1 MVKFNWEAKLAV
13 VLVAMSLC
21 IYSFKLIILKNPQ
34 DTENYIFNSLG
45 FLPISVLL
53 VTIVLNKLL
62 AMQSRRER
70 LEKMNMVI
78 GTFFT
83 EVGTPLIKE
92 MARIDPGIGLLKDS
106 LVVGAEWDAGAFA
119 EVRKKIAGHHYSVTT
134 QAADLARF
142 RELLSSRRDFMLR
155 LLENPVLLEHES
167 FTDLLRAVFH
177 LSEELRCRGDLECLP
192 PTDYAHLSVDIQR
205 VYERLVIQWLNYMEY
220 LKNNYPYLYSLEMR
234 TNPFDARA
242 SPVVQK

>member
-1 MVKFNWEAKLAV
+1 MAKLTWETKLAV

-21 IYSFKLIILKNPQ
+21 IYSFKLVVLKNPQ

-53 VTIVLNKLL
+53 VTLVLNKLL
-62 AMQSRRER
+62 AIQSRREK
-70 LEKMNMVI
+70 LAKMNMVI

-92 MARIDPGIGLLKDS
+92 IAAKDPDIGKLKESLLVRDEWT
-106 LVVGAEWDAGAFA
+106 AEAFA
-119 EVRKKIAGHHYSVTT
+119 EVRKKVAGQRYTVNL
-134 QAADLARF
+134 QAEDLARF
-142 RELLSSRRDFMLR
+142 GTFFASRRDFMLR

-177 LSEELRCRGDLECLP
+177 LSEELRCREDLFCLP
-192 PTDYAHLSVDIQR
+192 PSDYAHLSGDIRR
-205 VYERLVIQWLNYMEY
+205 VYERLVIQWLDYMEY
-220 LKNNYPYLYSLEMR
+220 LKNNYPYLFSLEMR
-234 TNPFDARA
+234 TNPFDAKA